1 MVLLSFLADILT
13 SATRTVVLTILPQCG
28 RLSTG
33 MLLNNGII
41 NKYMEQQEKISM
53 EDIDKIEKIFNV
65 EYSDTVKYAVRYG
78 YNYRIEAEQKH
89 NSYSHACL
97 PDTSAILLWLGQK
110 VIDGVIWDLFKVAA
124 KKLYEK
130 FVKSNSYLSEKLSK
144 FLSDEQDL
152 KRFYTYVKE
161 FNEQNMTVTEEQ
173 FKYIREEII
182 ADFFGKECGKIYEQ
196 EHRLPTIQEYMRINR
211 EALVHADN
219 LMVLQN

>member
-97 PDTSAILLWLGQK
+97 PDTSAILQWLGQK
-110 VIDGVIWDLFKVAA
+110 VNDGVIWD
-124 KKLYEK
+124 
-130 FVKSNSYLSEKLSK
+130 
-144 FLSDEQDL
+144 
-152 KRFYTYVKE
+152 
-161 FNEQNMTVTEEQ
+161 
-173 FKYIREEII
+173 
-182 ADFFGKECGKIYEQ
+182 
-196 EHRLPTIQEYMRINR
+196 
-211 EALVHADN
+211 
-219 LMVLQN
+219 

>member
-1 MVLLSFLADILT
+1 
-13 SATRTVVLTILPQCG
+13 
-28 RLSTG
+28 
-33 MLLNNGII
+33 
-41 NKYMEQQEKISM
+41 MEQQEKISM

-130 FVKSNSYLSEKLSK
+130 FVKSNS
-144 FLSDEQDL
+144 
-152 KRFYTYVKE
+152 
-161 FNEQNMTVTEEQ
+161 
-173 FKYIREEII
+173 
-182 ADFFGKECGKIYEQ
+182 FGKTQ
-196 EHRLPTIQEYMRINR
+196 
-211 EALVHADN
+211 
-219 LMVLQN
+219 

>member
-78 YNYRIEAEQKH
+78 YNYRIEAEQKLIPIPMLVYQIH
-89 NSYSHACL
+89 LQFFYGL
-97 PDTSAILLWLGQK
+97 
-110 VIDGVIWDLFKVAA
+110 V
-124 KKLYEK
+124 KK
-130 FVKSNSYLSEKLSK
+130 
-144 FLSDEQDL
+144 
-152 KRFYTYVKE
+152 
-161 FNEQNMTVTEEQ
+161 
-173 FKYIREEII
+173 
-182 ADFFGKECGKIYEQ
+182 
-196 EHRLPTIQEYMRINR
+196 
-211 EALVHADN
+211 
-219 LMVLQN
+219 

>member
-124 KKLYEK
+124 KSFMRSLSSPIVIFRK
-130 FVKSNSYLSEKLSK
+130 NSVSSCQMNKTSK
-144 FLSDEQDL
+144 DSIL
-152 KRFYTYVKE
+152 T
-161 FNEQNMTVTEEQ
+161 
-173 FKYIREEII
+173 
-182 ADFFGKECGKIYEQ
+182 
-196 EHRLPTIQEYMRINR
+196 
-211 EALVHADN
+211 
-219 LMVLQN
+219 

>member
-1 MVLLSFLADILT
+1 
-13 SATRTVVLTILPQCG
+13 
-28 RLSTG
+28 
-33 MLLNNGII
+33 
-41 NKYMEQQEKISM
+41 M

-124 KKLYEK
+124 KKLYEM
-130 FVKSNSYLSEKLSK
+130 FDKSNSYLSEELSK

-173 FKYIREEII
+173 FTYIREEIW
-182 ADFFGKECGKIYEQ
+182 AQVRKSVDSPPGMLTED
-196 EHRLPTIQEYMRINR
+196 HHHT
-211 EALVHADN
+211 VHEERQVCYSSH
-219 LMVLQN
+219 LRPKSLHL

>member
-1 MVLLSFLADILT
+1 MQI
-13 SATRTVVLTILPQCG
+13 R
-28 RLSTG
+28 
-33 MLLNNGII
+33 
-41 NKYMEQQEKISM
+41 
-53 EDIDKIEKIFNV
+53 IFP
-65 EYSDTVKYAVRYG
+65 YG
-78 YNYRIEAEQKH
+78 DVYKRQEQKH

-161 FNEQNMTVTEEQ
+161 FNEQNMTCLLYTSLTQ
-173 FKYIREEII
+173 
-182 ADFFGKECGKIYEQ
+182 IY
-196 EHRLPTIQEYMRINR
+196 TNEYKTANST
-211 EALVHADN
+211 ATC
-219 LMVLQN
+219 